1 MFFRL
6 SVNALGNGMPNVKKE
21 APTASYEVE
30 RLCGY
35 RKTVIHE
42 VKNG

>member
-1 MFFRL
+1 
-6 SVNALGNGMPNVKKE
+6 MPNAKKE

-35 RKTVIHE
+35 RKTVIHSIRCE
-42 VKNG
+42 VNEQNFPYC